1 MFAGAWAVYG
11 ILSAALTAV
20 MMLLQERW
28 KVEPFSLALW
38 CKIACVVALL
48 PVMPF
53 TGFPPDPWFYIWTFP
68 TAVIFAIADVIL
80 FRHLPLVGAGV
91 VSRVLPVTVIVGFF
105 LWFAAD
111 PSIIS
116 KYTDQPMVSAG
127 IVGALCTA
135 AFFSMRLRKCE
146 VSMKALRVLW
156 FVMCSNV
163 AGPMLTKAA
172 MQHAEAL
179 QGAIAYTFVQALM
192 MVAIWLCWLFA
203 AKPVAPRSLVQ
214 RKTWQPGLLIGVV
227 MVLGVTVYV
236 LSVAFVDNPG
246 YVSAIRLVNTVMILG
261 AHRMMGKRDE
271 SDVVSGLGIVAAA
284 AALIVLK
291 EQL

>member
-1 MFAGAWAVYG
+1 MDWALYG
-11 ILSAALTAV
+11 FLSAALTAV
-20 MMLLQERW
+20 MMLMQEKL

-53 TGFPPDPWFYIWTFP
+53 IGFPRDPWFYIWTFP
-68 TAVIFAIADVIL
+68 TAVIFGIADVVL

-91 VSRVLPVTVIVGFF
+91 VSRVLPVTVIIGFF

-111 PSIIS
+111 PSIIAQ
-116 KYTDQPMVSAG
+116 YTDKPLISALIVVSLSA
-127 IVGALCTA
+127 A

-156 FVMCSNV
+156 FVMLSNI
-163 AGPMLTKAA
+163 AGPMLTKLA
-172 MQHAEAL
+172 MNHAPAL

-192 MVAIWLCWLFA
+192 MVALWLCWLYI
-203 AKPVAPRSLVQ
+203 AKPVPPRSLLQ
-214 RKTWQPGLLIGVV
+214 KKIWRPGLAIGGV

-236 LSVAFVDNPG
+236 LSVATVDNPA
-246 YVSAIRLVNTVMILG
+246 YVSAIRLVNTVMILA

-271 SDVVSGLGIVAAA
+271 SDVMSGLGIVASA
-284 AALIVLK
+284 AALIVLR

>member
-1 MFAGAWAVYG
+1 MDWAIYG
-11 ILSAALTAV
+11 LLSAALTAV
-20 MMLLQERW
+20 MMLMQEKL

-53 TGFPPDPWFYIWTFP
+53 IGFPTDPWFYIWTFP
-68 TAVIFAIADVIL
+68 TAVIFAVADVIL

-116 KYTDQPMVSAG
+116 QYTDKPLISAL
-127 IVGALCTA
+127 IAASLCAA

-156 FVMCSNV
+156 FVMLSNI
-163 AGPMLTKAA
+163 AGPMLTKVA
-172 MQHAEAL
+172 MNHAPVM

-192 MVAIWLCWLFA
+192 MVAIWLCWLYI
-203 AKPVAPRSLVQ
+203 AKPVAPGSLL
-214 RKTWQPGLLIGVV
+214 KKKIWQPGLAIGGV

-236 LSVAFVDNPG
+236 LSVATVDNPA
-246 YVSAIRLVNTVMILG
+246 YVSAIRLVNTVMILA
-261 AHRMMGKRDE
+261 AHKMMSRKDE
-271 SDVVSGLGIVAAA
+271 SDVASGLGIVASA
-284 AALIVLK
+284 AALIVLR